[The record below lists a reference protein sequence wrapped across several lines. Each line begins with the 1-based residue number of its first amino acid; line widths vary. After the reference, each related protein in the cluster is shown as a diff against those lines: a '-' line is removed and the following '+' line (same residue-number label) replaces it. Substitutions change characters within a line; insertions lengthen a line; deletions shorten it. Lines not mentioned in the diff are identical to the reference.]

1 MEFSYKA
8 MDNTGRM
15 VEGAIVAS
23 SQTAV
28 VTELRKQNISPISIT
43 AKTTSKS
50 THKKLLSSKK
60 VTKNDISNFTTRLAA
75 LIRAKMPLARALN
88 SIKNQSEKDELT
100 KLVTDISDKIQSG
113 SSLSNALETYPK
125 HFSKLYINL
134 VKIGEVGGVLDD
146 SLTRISDIRRRD
158 QEIISSLKSAMTYPA
173 IMFLVM
179 IVSIIILVTFV
190 VPNFTSAFSDMGG
203 DLPLPTQLLIIISDF
218 MTKWW
223 WALLIVIVF
232 LVFGFLQHIRKEKGR
247 LAFDKLKL
255 ELPLMGKMIH
265 EIALSRFTLSLGS
278 LLKSGISLTQAMDAT
293 VSVTGNSHI
302 TKMLTSAL
310 KEVHEGES
318 VSATFKKR
326 PTFFTNLC
334 IEMAQTGE
342 ESGNLDE
349 MLENVG
355 QYYADESSMK
365 IKTLTTLLEPLIIVF
380 MGVIV
385 GFIVMAMMLPIFD
398 ISTAIH

>member
-8 MDNTGRM
+8 MDSTGRV
-15 VEGAIVAS
+15 VEGVISAAN
-23 SQTAV
+23 QTAV
-28 VTELRKQNISPISIT
+28 VNELRKQNVSPISIT
-43 AKTTSKS
+43 VKATSKAS
-50 THKKLLSSKK
+50 HKKIFSSKN
-60 VTKNDISNFTTRLAA
+60 VTKSDISNFTTRLSA
-75 LIRAKMPLARALN
+75 LIRAKMPLAKALN
-88 SIKNQSEKDELT
+88 SIKTQSEKEELT
-100 KLVTDISDKIQSG
+100 KLITEIFEKIQSG
-113 SSLSNALETYPK
+113 SSLSAALSTYPK

-146 SLTRISDIRRRD
+146 SLTRIANIRKRD
-158 QEIISSLKSAMTYPA
+158 QEIVSTLKGALTYPA
-173 IMFLVM
+173 IMFFVM
-179 IVSIIILVTFV
+179 IVSIIILITFV
-190 VPNFTSAFSDMGG
+190 VPNFTSAFADMGG
-203 DLPLPTQLLIIISDF
+203 ALPLPTQLLIILSDF

-223 WALLIVIVF
+223 WAVLIGIV
-232 LVFGFLQHIRKEKGR
+232 LIVFGFLQHIRKEKGR

-255 ELPLMGKMIH
+255 TLPLVGKMTH

-293 VSVTGNSHI
+293 IEVTGNTYI
-302 TKMLTSAL
+302 TQLLSSAL
-310 KEVHEGES
+310 KEVNEGES

-326 PTFFTNLC
+326 PMFFSNLC

-342 ESGNLDE
+342 DSGNLDE

-365 IKTLTTLLEPLIIVF
+365 IKTLTTMLEPMIIVI
-380 MGVIV
+380 MGVVV

-398 ISTAIH
+398 LSTAIH